1 MYMSSLLRFCFD
13 VAQEHGDI
21 YCMTMLMQCKLKSN
35 TFNIYAGFIRSVD
48 WLVGC
53 FGFNGPL
60 RQYFSL
66 YRAVSQKREKEQ
78 RKDRLE

>member
-1 MYMSSLLRFCFD
+1 MSDADREIPSLGSTDNAGNSVVPPLSVYPRVVISRSASESDVRFYLC
-13 VAQEHGDI
+13 
-21 YCMTMLMQCKLKSN
+21 
-35 TFNIYAGFIRSVD
+35 

-66 YRAVSQKREKEQ
+66 YQAVSQREGDRGEKR
-78 RKDRLE
+78 

>member
-1 MYMSSLLRFCFD
+1 MLS
-13 VAQEHGDI
+13 VAVTLD
-21 YCMTMLMQCKLKSN
+21 LK
-35 TFNIYAGFIRSVD
+35 ILILG

-66 YRAVSQKREKEQ
+66 YRAVSQREGE
-78 RKDRLE
+78 R

>member
-1 MYMSSLLRFCFD
+1 
-13 VAQEHGDI
+13 
-21 YCMTMLMQCKLKSN
+21 MLMNLFQDGNKIKLTGPKFQTLS
-35 TFNIYAGFIRSVD
+35 TTRLLEDTVG

-66 YRAVSQKREKEQ
+66 YRAVSQREGEEKRI
-78 RKDRLE
+78 DR